1 MIKWWK
7 QRQRTKTLS
16 IKKKLNNKITVLEG
30 RLEDSD
36 TLLTIKTKQYDDYML
51 KANKDLERVLELL
64 DEEKSN
70 NDITMGA
77 RLNQIRDLK
86 ARLKTET
93 NALRASEDNNETLK
107 TTLGHF

>member
-7 QRQRTKTLS
+7 QRQQSKTLS
-16 IKKKLNNKITVLEG
+16 IKKKLSNRITVLEDC
-30 RLEDSD
+30 LEDSR
-36 TLLTIKTKQYDDYML
+36 TLLEIKTKQYDDFML

-70 NDITMGA
+70 NDLTRGA

-86 ARLKTET
+86 DRLKTKT
-93 NALRASEDNNETLK
+93 DDLRASENNNETLK